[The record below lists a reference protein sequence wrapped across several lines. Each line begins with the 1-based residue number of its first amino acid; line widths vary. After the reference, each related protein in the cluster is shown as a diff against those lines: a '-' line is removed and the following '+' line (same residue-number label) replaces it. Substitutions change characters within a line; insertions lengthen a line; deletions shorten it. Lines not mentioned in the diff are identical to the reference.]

1 MLTGQHD
8 KNAVYTHTASDWQPR
23 GSCLLSLNSI
33 MLGFHSRPSE
43 ANSLPLSIPSRSPG
57 APPPQPVL
65 KILTRHPTHTVS
77 APSPICTHAKLNMLL
92 TIFNAAKLNLL
103 KCNYLRR
110 LAYCKWVSF
119 IAFAVSLY
127 LSRQFKDAT
136 ESVPCQWGHVQLQR
150 Q

>member
-1 MLTGQHD
+1 MTRMPCIHTQHPTGSLGAPVSSRLTQSCSGFTLAHPRL
-8 KNAVYTHTASDWQPR
+8 THF
-23 GSCLLSLNSI
+23 LSLSP
-33 MLGFHSRPSE
+33 HAQPVRPPNPSLK
-43 ANSLPLSIPSRSPG
+43 SLP
-57 APPPQPVL
+57 
-65 KILTRHPTHTVS
+65 RHPTHTAS
-77 APSPICTHAKLNMLL
+77 APSPIYTHAKLNMLL
-92 TIFNAAKLNLL
+92 TIFNASKLNLL